1 MKQFRH
7 PMRRG
12 RFAGRRLARG
22 TATVIAAAAFAA
34 GCASTAPPRVA
45 TGGTTTE
52 MSSPT
57 GLGETVRGDEILAT
71 ALAYPE
77 PVSRVWPA
85 LQRALTAVGVPLDV
99 VDPGTRT
106 AGTPAT
112 RMRRT
117 FGTTRVSAYLRC
129 GGSGGVGDV
138 ADEYVVTL
146 GVLAT
151 VRPAEGEKSTIQMQ
165 VAGSAKNPFNSVPA
179 RQCVSTGILEAK
191 IDSTVKVELSR

>member
-1 MKQFRH
+1 MRH
-7 PMRRG
+7 LRHQMRCG
-12 RFAGRRLARG
+12 RFVLRHIARG
-22 TATVIAAAAFAA
+22 TTTVVVAAALAA

-57 GLGETVRGDEILAT
+57 GLGETVRGDEVLAT
-71 ALAYPE
+71 SLTYPQ

-99 VDPGTRT
+99 VDPATRT
-106 AGTPAT
+106 AGTPAA

-117 FGTTRVSAYLRC
+117 FGTTRLSTYLRC

-138 ADEYVVTL
+138 ADDYVVTL

-151 VRPAEGEKSTIQMQ
+151 VRPLEGDKSTIQVQ

-179 RQCVSTGILEAK
+179 RQCASTGLLEAK
-191 IDSTVKVELSR
+191 IDSTVKMELRR